1 MESVLYAYDIR
12 SRQTADMT
20 RVPAQ
25 KVHNYRSDRWITL
38 NFFLLVS
45 VGCFTWRSL
54 ESVLHAVDVWSGHT
68 ADMTRVPAQKVHKY
82 SSDRQIALNVF
93 SLVSG
98 GCFTWTSVESVVHI
112 TDTTRVPA

>member
-38 NFFLLVS
+38 NFFFTSFRRLFYMEKPGIGTPCRGRLVGPYRRHDKS
-45 VGCFTWRSL
+45 TGSK
-54 ESVLHAVDVWSGHT
+54 G
-68 ADMTRVPAQKVHKY
+68 P
-82 SSDRQIALNVF
+82 
-93 SLVSG
+93 
-98 GCFTWTSVESVVHI
+98 
-112 TDTTRVPA
+112 